1 MLANTLGTAAATAVD
16 TGLTQPLASGSHRAT
31 VISVSQLVKGRA
43 STEAHGVL
51 CPLQWLPMLA
61 GTLVPPTLHRRRLV
75 RIFTS
80 EDALRMAAKEYDANA
95 TSSIA
100 KYGPIANW
108 DVSAITDMSELFYGL
123 QFFNAD
129 ISNWDTSRVTNMNA
143 MFYSAGAFNQPL
155 AFGTSKVKNMGDMF
169 YSASAFNQPLSFD
182 TSSVTSMGYMFY
194 VRSTRAPPGN
204 RPSAAGSL
212 PARCLRR
219 NRRTRPPRLPRP
231 CMPPPSSHALPLA
244 LGRTRRRSTS
254 R

>member
-182 TSSVTSMGYMFY
+182 TSSVTTMQSMFN
-194 VRSTRAPPGN
+194 VRSAPPYPQPPQSG
-204 RPSAAGSL
+204 PFSTLHAPPP
-212 PARCLRR
+212 PA
-219 NRRTRPPRLPRP
+219 PRP
-231 CMPPPSSHALPLA
+231 LAFQSARHPRVLPLL
-244 LGRTRRRSTS
+244 LGSTRQRSTS

>member
-129 ISNWDTSRVTNMNA
+129 ISNWNTSRVTSMRG
-143 MFYSAGAFNQPL
+143 MFDVRASHPRPPCPPNLHSRAHTTRSPATHLPPL
-155 AFGTSKVKNMGDMF
+155 
-169 YSASAFNQPLSFD
+169 P
-182 TSSVTSMGYMFY
+182 
-194 VRSTRAPPGN
+194 AP
-204 RPSAAGSL
+204 RSL
-212 PARCLRR
+212 PHSVI
-219 NRRTRPPRLPRP
+219 PPF
-231 CMPPPSSHALPLA
+231 
-244 LGRTRRRSTS
+244 
-254 R
+254 